1 MKTNLFLQVV
11 KSDEFVSI
19 SESQLVDLISNDE
32 LEVNNGEEEVVFN
45 AVLKWVEASGDVT
58 EAEKRK
64 KRFHHVL
71 SHVRLP
77 HLSPYFLHDCV
88 QKLK

>member
-1 MKTNLFLQVV
+1 M
-11 KSDEFVSI
+11 SI
-19 SESQLVDLISNDE
+19 SECQLIDLISNDE
-32 LEVNNGEEEVVFN
+32 LEVSKGEEEVVFN

-64 KRFHHVL
+64 KGFHRVL

-88 QKLK
+88 EKLK